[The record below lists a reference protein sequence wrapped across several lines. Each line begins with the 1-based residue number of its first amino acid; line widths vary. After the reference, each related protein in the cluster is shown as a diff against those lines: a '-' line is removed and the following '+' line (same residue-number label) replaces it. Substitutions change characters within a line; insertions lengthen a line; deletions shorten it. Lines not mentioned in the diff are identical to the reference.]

1 MRAVVMR
8 GNRLVVDEID
18 EPTPGPGQALVETLA
33 CGICGSDLHFLQHA
47 GKMGAM
53 ADGEGSNYDPGRDLV
68 MGHEFCARVIAVGAG
83 VTEVAEGDVVV
94 SMPVVVTEDGPAAI
108 GYSHEY
114 GGGFAERMLLMAA
127 LCLKV
132 PAGLDPTHAALTE
145 PMAVGRHAVNLSGIA
160 SGESAIV
167 HGCGP
172 IGLAIVSALSR
183 SGIEPIIACDYS
195 AARRE
200 LARRLGAHEAVDP
213 KRESAIDAWRRLAG
227 ADGEGSVVIY
237 EAVGVPGMIDQVM
250 REAPRSGRIL
260 VAGACME
267 PDTIAPIVGIRKELT
282 IQFAL
287 GYTPEEFSET
297 LDRIA
302 AGEIDAASL
311 VTARVG
317 LDGVAGA
324 FEALGNPDE
333 QVKVIVT
340 PNRAV
345 GPRPRLRR
353 AGLTPYL

>member
-1 MRAVVMR
+1 MMRAVVMR

-53 ADGEGSNYDPGRDLV
+53 ADGEGTSYDPGRDLV
-68 MGHEFCARVIAVGAG
+68 MGHEFCARVVAIGDG
-83 VTEVAEGDVVV
+83 VTGLGEGDVVV
-94 SMPVVVTEDGPAAI
+94 SMPVLATADGLATI

-114 GGGFAERMLLMAA
+114 VGGYAERMLLMAA

-172 IGLAIVSALSR
+172 IGLAIVSALTR
-183 SGIEPIIACDYS
+183 SGIELIIAGDYS
-195 AARRE
+195 EARRE
-200 LARRLGAHEAVDP
+200 LARRLGAHEVVDP
-213 KRESAIDAWRRLAG
+213 KQEPAIEAWRRLTG
-227 ADGEGSVVIY
+227 SDGSVVIY
-237 EAVGVPGMIDQVM
+237 EAVGVPGMIDQAM

-260 VAGACME
+260 VAGVCME
-267 PDTIAPIVGIRKELT
+267 PDTISPIVGIRSELT

-287 GYTPEEFSET
+287 GYTPAEFSET

-311 VTARVG
+311 VTAQVG
-317 LDGVAGA
+317 LDGVADA
-324 FEALGNPDE
+324 FEALRNPDE
-333 QVKVIVT
+333 QVKIIVT
-340 PNRAV
+340 PNS
-345 GPRPRLRR
+345 
-353 AGLTPYL
+353 